1 MPGLCLLSGELLER
15 LGVPKYVSKKTT
27 SPHGFVS
34 KLFIPVPLQWKSLS
48 PVKLRNFGKDPW
60 FLGKAPF
67 CKSSKHTNKANTSH
81 GTCLESAFVVYLKS
95 EAVDSM
101 LVRHS
106 HMYSYVIYAL
116 QYGQIIFKH
125 ASLVVSTVSTRLK
138 SSFDSESMDWSK
150 RNLTK
155 PCPP

>member
-48 PVKLRNFGKDPW
+48 PVKLRNFGIDPW

-67 CKSSKHTNKANTSH
+67 CKSSKHINKPNTSH
-81 GTCLESAFVVYLKS
+81 GTLPWVCLLRLPEIWGGRFHAS
-95 EAVDSM
+95 EA
-101 LVRHS
+101 L
-106 HMYSYVIYAL
+106 SYVIYAL

-125 ASLVVSTVSTRLK
+125 ASLVVSTRLK
-138 SSFDSESMDWSK
+138 SAIQVRSSFDSESMEWSK

-155 PCPP
+155 PWPP